1 MNRKVKM
8 NNDYLIRNGKRNH
21 AIPNGGYY
29 YNNDLF
35 FSAAY
40 QELTISSRNL
50 LHCLISELRWTRN
63 RRKKQFTNNGEISF
77 TEKQFKEQFGS
88 CSQTYLSA
96 RNQLIEVGLIK
107 QTYRGGMCRGDMAKY
122 KILCIEG
129 IKLNDKRWL
138 RFPEENWK
146 CEIPKSKNTL
156 VGINTRFKKGV
167 SGRTK
172 TKSTLKKYTH
182 K

>member
-63 RRKKQFTNNGEISF
+63 RLKKQFTNNGEISF

-88 CSQTYLSA
+88 CSQTYLTA

-107 QTYRGGMCRGDMAKY
+107 QTYRGGICRGDMAKY
-122 KILCIEG
+122 KILCVTGLKPDEQ
-129 IKLNDKRWL
+129 RWL
-138 RFPEENWK
+138 QYPQENWK
-146 CEIPKSKNTL
+146 RDVPKFKSTN
-156 VGINTRFKKGV
+156 VGKQTRFKKRG
-167 SGRTK
+167 SGQNPP
-172 TKSTLKKYTH
+172 
-182 K
+182 